1 MISTQENAGGHAA
14 TLAEIE
20 VLTKHYADEHH
31 YLACLVQDMED
42 EFAKTKRKYMTALRD
57 GVAKSARA
65 KLMLHSA
72 IQGSPKLFEK
82 PRTHIFHGVKVGF
95 QKQKGSIEYADEEKT
110 LALIHKVFGDDAAAY
125 IRTTEK
131 PDLKMIG
138 EMPANEL
145 KKIGCTITNDTDQVV
160 IKPTDSA
167 IEKTVAALL
176 KDATEPVAA

>member
-1 MISTQENAGGHAA
+1 M
-14 TLAEIE
+14 
-20 VLTKHYADEHH
+20 
-31 YLACLVQDMED
+31 
-42 EFAKTKRKYMTALRD
+42 
-57 GVAKSARA
+57 
-65 KLMLHSA
+65 
-72 IQGSPKLFEK
+72 
-82 PRTHIFHGVKVGF
+82 GF
-95 QKQKGSIEYADEEKT
+95 QKQKGTIEYADEEKT
-110 LALIHKVFGDDAAAY
+110 LALIHKVFGKDAAAY

-138 EMPANEL
+138 EMPASEL